1 MTGTSFLLTAGIV
14 IAAIIV
20 GFVLRGFI
28 EKEFAATKTD
38 VLAWITR
45 IEQALEK
52 DETGLRSDLTQLLI
66 ALKAKFKL

>member
-1 MTGTSFLLTAGIV
+1 
-14 IAAIIV
+14 
-20 GFVLRGFI
+20 LRGFI

-38 VLAWITR
+38 VLVWISR
-45 IEQALEK
+45 IEGALEK